1 MSSQTVCCGCNVFKM
16 AKISTGL
23 EIGLSFILFFIPGCL
38 LAVTVIVIWM
48 IAILLGPFVMY
59 WAYLATEFIG
69 IHKKVRGLIIFSCV
83 IRVILSILDGVAII
97 VILIFANQL
106 SSSYAV
112 AFIIDVLLVAT
123 VLEMLYL
130 IFKTWIQF
138 KVLYA
143 ERDNATF
150 NNTI

>member
-48 IAILLGPFVMY
+48 IAILLGPFVIY

-138 KVLYA
+138 KVLYE

>member
-48 IAILLGPFVMY
+48 IAILLGPFVIY